1 MELVYLW
8 VENYKNIRNQGFNF
22 SPRFECE
29 FFPKYDKDGKLED
42 NCELKITPKDYVS
55 IFPDNINV
63 SAIVGENGSGKSSV
77 LAGITN
83 AFAIYEINGEYYSK
97 GFNIKNIKAPF
108 SVKENTIEILEH
120 TIYLDFDLIKI
131 NLIKDLWSYGLQN
144 IYDRNLYHS
153 IESDLNTNS
162 SFNIERFRKNFFNLI
177 IKHYKKFKSSIF
189 TYNPNKIIFSDYIQS
204 EKEEK
209 DLNNIIQETQKKH
222 LTKEKFLAFLLTNIS
237 KLANL
242 EIPSIKSMNDLNEN
256 ENFIIDNAKYLF
268 DIKHDEKD
276 YKEKLNLEID
286 AINGFFENMK
296 PFQDKTIISINEFEK
311 IFNQHEKAFLRLINI
326 GFISIDLLD
335 SKERNFFDLSYGE
348 RKFFTESLMINDD
361 IKRKNK
367 NDILI
372 VLDEPDLT
380 LHPNWQ
386 KRYINEMVNLLSNF
400 PEKKFHIVI
409 TSHSPFILSDIPK
422 KNVIFLEK
430 YKKDEDKNQKEGN
443 CKNVSKHIELK
454 TFGANIH
461 TLLSNGFFM
470 SDGLM
475 GEFAKSKINEAIDNL
490 NEKLQSLS
498 QKQIKSI
505 IDSIGEPFLQIKL
518 EQMYKEKFDLEDE
531 IEELEKRQKEINLKI
546 EQLKK
551 QKSENAKS

>member
-8 VENYKNIRNQGFNF
+8 VEEYKNIKNQGFRF

-29 FFPKYDKDGKLED
+29 FDGENLTITED
-42 NCELKITPKDYVS
+42 KDYVS
-55 IFPDNINV
+55 IFPDNINIT
-63 SAIVGENGSGKSSV
+63 AIVGENGSGKSSV
-77 LAGITN
+77 LAGIKN
-83 AFAIYEINGEYYSK
+83 AFSIYKINGEYYSK

-108 SVKENTIEILEH
+108 TVKENTIEILEH

-131 NLIKDLWSYGLQN
+131 NPIKDFWSYIYQN
-144 IYDRNLYHS
+144 IYQRNLYHFV
-153 IESDLNTNS
+153 ESNLNTNS
-162 SFNIERFRKNFFNLI
+162 SFNIEQFRKNFFNLI
-177 IKHYKKFKSSIF
+177 IKHYNKFKSSIF

-204 EKEEK
+204 KKEEK
-209 DLNNIIQETQKKH
+209 ELNNIIQETQEKH
-222 LTKEKFLAFLLTNIS
+222 LTKEKFLVFLLINIS
-237 KLANL
+237 KLNNL
-242 EIPSIKSMNDLNEN
+242 KIPSIKNMNDLKEN

-286 AINGFFENMK
+286 AINSFFENMK
-296 PFQDKTIISINEFEK
+296 QFQDKTIISINEFEK

-335 SKERNFFDLSYGE
+335 FKERRFFDLSYGE
-348 RKFFTESLMINDD
+348 RKFFTENLMVYDD

-422 KNVIFLEK
+422 ENVIFLEK
-430 YKKDEDKNQKEGN
+430 YIKDEDKEQKEGN
-443 CKNVSKHIELK
+443 CKNVTKNMELK

-461 TLLSNGFFM
+461 TLLSDGFFM

-475 GEFAKSKINEAIDNL
+475 GEFAKNKIEEIKKFYDENKELKKDDSDFESKKEEFETKKKDFYNI
-490 NEKLQSLS
+490 Q
-498 QKQIKSI
+498 SI
-505 IDSIGEPFLQIKL
+505 IGEKFLQTIIKNYL
-518 EQMYKEKFDLEDE
+518 D
-531 IEELEKRQKEINLKI
+531 ELEIIFNGKKEFLDKEIKRLQALQESLND
-546 EQLKK
+546 
-551 QKSENAKS
+551 

>member
-8 VENYKNIRNQGFNF
+8 VEKHKNIYKQGFNF
-22 SPRFECE
+22 SSKFECE
-29 FFPKYDKDGKLED
+29 YNQDTK
-42 NCELKITPKDYVS
+42 ELTINENENYVS

-63 SAIVGENGSGKSSV
+63 TVIVGENGSGKSSV
-77 LAGITN
+77 LAGINN
-83 AFAIYEINGEYYSK
+83 AFSVYKINGEYYSK

-108 SVKENTIEILEH
+108 TVKENTIDILEH

-131 NLIKDLWSYGLQN
+131 NPIKDFWSYSFQN
-144 IYDRNLYHS
+144 IYQRNLYHFV
-153 IESDLNTNS
+153 ESNLNTNS

-177 IKHYKKFKSSIF
+177 IKYYNKFKSSIF

-204 EKEEK
+204 KEKE
-209 DLNNIIQETQKKH
+209 LNNIIQETQEKY
-222 LTKEKFLAFLLTNIS
+222 LTKEKFLVFLLINIS
-237 KLANL
+237 KLDKL
-242 EIPSIKSMNDLNEN
+242 KIPSIKNMNDLKEN

-286 AINGFFENMK
+286 AINSFFENMK
-296 PFQDKTIISINEFEK
+296 QFQDKTIISINEFEK
-311 IFNQHEKAFLRLINI
+311 IFNQHEKAFLRLVNI

-335 SKERNFFDLSYGE
+335 FKERKFFDLSYGE
-348 RKFFTESLMINDD
+348 RKFFTENLMVYDD

-409 TSHSPFILSDIPK
+409 TSHSPFILSDIPE

-430 YKKDEDKNQKEGN
+430 YIKNDEEVRNENQKAGN
-443 CKNVSKHIELK
+443 CKNVSKEIEIK

-461 TLLSNGFFM
+461 TLLSHGFFM
-470 SDGLM
+470 KDGLM
-475 GEFAKSKINEAIDNL
+475 GEFAKEEINKIIQNL
-490 NEKLQSLS
+490 NDKDYNPNIEEKKKILA
-498 QKQIKSI
+498 I
-505 IDSIGEPFLQIKL
+505 INVIGEDFLRTKL
-518 EQMYKEKFDLEDE
+518 LDMYYKKFNDE
-531 IEELEKRQKEINLKI
+531 Y
-546 EQLKK
+546 LKK
-551 QKSENAKS
+551 QRKKELELQKEKIEKELENL

>member
-8 VENYKNIRNQGFNF
+8 VEEYKNIRNQGFNF

-29 FFPKYDKDGKLED
+29 YNQDTK
-42 NCELKITPKDYVS
+42 ELTINENENYVS

-77 LAGITN
+77 LAGIKN
-83 AFAIYEINGEYYSK
+83 AFSIYKINGEYYSK

-108 SVKENTIEILEH
+108 TVKENTIDILEH

-131 NLIKDLWSYGLQN
+131 NPIKDFWSYSFQN
-144 IYDRNLYHS
+144 IYQRNLYHFV
-153 IESDLNTNS
+153 ESNLNTNS
-162 SFNIERFRKNFFNLI
+162 SFNIEQFRKNFFNLI
-177 IKHYKKFKSSIF
+177 IKHYNKFKSSIF

-204 EKEEK
+204 KKEEK
-209 DLNNIIQETQKKH
+209 ELNNIIQETQEKH
-222 LTKEKFLAFLLTNIS
+222 LTKEKFLVFLLINIS
-237 KLANL
+237 KLYNL
-242 EIPSIKSMNDLNEN
+242 KIPSIKNMNDLKEN

-286 AINGFFENMK
+286 AINSFFENMK
-296 PFQDKTIISINEFEK
+296 QFQDKTIISINEFEK

-335 SKERNFFDLSYGE
+335 FKERKFFDLSYGE
-348 RKFFTESLMINDD
+348 RKFFTENLMVYDD

-422 KNVIFLEK
+422 ENVIFLEK
-430 YKKDEDKNQKEGN
+430 YIKDEDKEQKEGN
-443 CKNVSKHIELK
+443 CKNVTKDMELK

-461 TLLSNGFFM
+461 TLLSDGFFM

-475 GEFAKSKINEAIDNL
+475 GEFAKSKITEILEFL
-490 NEKLQSLS
+490 NDKEKL
-498 QKQIKSI
+498 KTIKKEQIKPI
-505 IDSIGEPFLQIKL
+505 IESIGEDFLRNKL
-518 EQMYKEKFDLEDE
+518 LNLYRKKLTEDE
-531 IEELEKRQKEINLKI
+531 KEREKLILRNKIDELQKQYNELDK
-546 EQLKK
+546 
-551 QKSENAKS
+551 

>member
-8 VENYKNIRNQGFNF
+8 IEEYKNIKNQGFNF

-29 FFPKYDKDGKLED
+29 FDENTKKLTIDE
-42 NCELKITPKDYVS
+42 NENYVS

-77 LAGITN
+77 LAGIKN
-83 AFAIYEINGEYYSK
+83 AFSIYKINGEYYSK

-108 SVKENTIEILEH
+108 TVKENTIDILEH

-131 NLIKDLWSYGLQN
+131 NPIKDFWSYSFQN
-144 IYDRNLYHS
+144 IYQRNLYHFV
-153 IESDLNTNS
+153 ESNLNTNS
-162 SFNIERFRKNFFNLI
+162 SFNIEQFRKNFFNLI
-177 IKHYKKFKSSIF
+177 IKHYNKFKSSIF

-204 EKEEK
+204 KKEEK
-209 DLNNIIQETQKKH
+209 ELNNIIQETQEKH
-222 LTKEKFLAFLLTNIS
+222 LTKEKFLVFLLINIS
-237 KLANL
+237 KLYNL
-242 EIPSIKSMNDLNEN
+242 KIPSIKNMNDLKEN

-286 AINGFFENMK
+286 AINSFFENMK
-296 PFQDKTIISINEFEK
+296 QFQDKTIISINEFEK

-335 SKERNFFDLSYGE
+335 FKERKFFDLSYGE
-348 RKFFTESLMINDD
+348 RKFFTENLMVYDD

-422 KNVIFLEK
+422 ENVIFLEK
-430 YKKDEDKNQKEGN
+430 YIKDEDKEQKEGN
-443 CKNVSKHIELK
+443 CKNVTKDMELK

-461 TLLSNGFFM
+461 TLLSDGFFM

-475 GEFAKSKINEAIDNL
+475 GEFAKSKITEILEFL
-490 NEKLQSLS
+490 NDKEKL
-498 QKQIKSI
+498 KTIKKEQIKPI
-505 IDSIGEPFLQIKL
+505 IESIGEDFLRNKL
-518 EQMYKEKFDLEDE
+518 LNLYRKKLTEDE
-531 IEELEKRQKEINLKI
+531 KEREKLILRNKIDELQKQYNELDK
-546 EQLKK
+546 
-551 QKSENAKS
+551 

>member
-8 VENYKNIRNQGFNF
+8 VEEYKNIKNQGFNF
-22 SPRFECE
+22 SPRFKCE
-29 FFPKYDKDGKLED
+29 FDENTK
-42 NCELKITPKDYVS
+42 ELTINENENYVS

-63 SAIVGENGSGKSSV
+63 TAIVGENGSGKSSV
-77 LAGITN
+77 LAGINN
-83 AFAIYEINGEYYSK
+83 AFSIYKINGEYYSE

-108 SVKENTIEILEH
+108 TVKENTIDILEH

-131 NLIKDLWSYGLQN
+131 NPIKDFWSYSFQN
-144 IYDRNLYHS
+144 IYQRNLYHFV
-153 IESDLNTNS
+153 ESNLNTNS

-177 IKHYKKFKSSIF
+177 IKHYNKFKSSIF

-204 EKEEK
+204 KEKE
-209 DLNNIIQETQKKH
+209 LNNIIQETQEKY
-222 LTKEKFLAFLLTNIS
+222 LTKEKFLVFLLINIS
-237 KLANL
+237 KLDKL
-242 EIPSIKSMNDLNEN
+242 KIPSIKNMNDLKEN

-286 AINGFFENMK
+286 AINSFFENMK
-296 PFQDKTIISINEFEK
+296 QFQDKTIISINEFEK

-335 SKERNFFDLSYGE
+335 FKERKFFDLSYGE
-348 RKFFTESLMINDD
+348 RKFFTENLMVYDD

-409 TSHSPFILSDIPK
+409 TSHSPFILSDIPE

-430 YKKDEDKNQKEGN
+430 YKKNDEEVRNENQKAGN
-443 CKNVSKHIELK
+443 CKNVSKDIELK

-461 TLLSNGFFM
+461 TLLSDGFFM

-475 GEFAKSKINEAIDNL
+475 GEFAKNKINEAIDNL
-490 NEKLQSLS
+490 HEKLQSLS

-505 IDSIGEPFLQIKL
+505 IDTIGEPFLQIKL
-518 EQMYKEKFDLEDE
+518 KQMYKEKFGLEDE
-531 IEELEKRQKEINLKI
+531 IKELEKRQKEINLKI

-551 QKSENAKS
+551 QKAENAKP

>member
-8 VENYKNIRNQGFNF
+8 IEEYKNIKNQGFNF

-29 FFPKYDKDGKLED
+29 FDKNTK
-42 NCELKITPKDYVS
+42 ELTINENKDYVS
-55 IFPDNINV
+55 IFPDNINIT
-63 SAIVGENGSGKSSV
+63 AIVGENGSGKSSV
-77 LAGITN
+77 LAGIKN
-83 AFAIYEINGEYYSK
+83 AFSIYKINGEYYSK

-108 SVKENTIEILEH
+108 TVKENTIEILEH

-131 NLIKDLWSYGLQN
+131 NPIKDFWSYIYQN
-144 IYDRNLYHS
+144 IYQRNLYHFV
-153 IESDLNTNS
+153 ESNLNTNS
-162 SFNIERFRKNFFNLI
+162 SFNIEQFRKNFFNLI
-177 IKHYKKFKSSIF
+177 IKHYNKFKSSIF

-204 EKEEK
+204 KKEEK
-209 DLNNIIQETQKKH
+209 ELNNIIQETQEKH
-222 LTKEKFLAFLLTNIS
+222 LTKEKFLVFLLINIS
-237 KLANL
+237 KLDNL
-242 EIPSIKSMNDLNEN
+242 KIPSIKNMNDLKEN

-286 AINGFFENMK
+286 AINSFFENMK
-296 PFQDKTIISINEFEK
+296 QFQDKTIISINEFEK

-335 SKERNFFDLSYGE
+335 FKERRFFDLSYGE
-348 RKFFTESLMINDD
+348 RKFFTENLMVYDD

-422 KNVIFLEK
+422 ENVIFLEK
-430 YKKDEDKNQKEGN
+430 YIKDEDKEQKEGN
-443 CKNVSKHIELK
+443 CKNVTKNMELK

-475 GEFAKSKINEAIDNL
+475 GEFAKNKINEAIDNL
-490 NEKLQSLS
+490 HEKLQSLS

-505 IDSIGEPFLQIKL
+505 IDTIGEPFLQIKL
-518 EQMYKEKFDLEDE
+518 KQMYKEKFGLEDE
-531 IEELEKRQKEINLKI
+531 IKELEKRQKEINLKI

-551 QKSENAKS
+551 QKAENAKP

>member
-8 VENYKNIRNQGFNF
+8 IEEYKNIKNQGFNF

-29 FFPKYDKDGKLED
+29 FDKNTK
-42 NCELKITPKDYVS
+42 ELTINENKDYVS
-55 IFPDNINV
+55 IFPDNINIT
-63 SAIVGENGSGKSSV
+63 AIVGENGSGKSSV
-77 LAGITN
+77 LAGIKN
-83 AFAIYEINGEYYSK
+83 AFSIYKINGEYYSK

-108 SVKENTIEILEH
+108 TVKENTIEILEH

-131 NLIKDLWSYGLQN
+131 NPIKDFWSYIYQN
-144 IYDRNLYHS
+144 IYQRNLYHFV
-153 IESDLNTNS
+153 ESNLNTNS
-162 SFNIERFRKNFFNLI
+162 SFNIEQFRKNFFNLI
-177 IKHYKKFKSSIF
+177 IKHYNKFKSSIF

-204 EKEEK
+204 KKE
-209 DLNNIIQETQKKH
+209 LNNIIQETQEKH
-222 LTKEKFLAFLLTNIS
+222 LTKEKFLVFLLINIS
-237 KLANL
+237 KLDNL
-242 EIPSIKSMNDLNEN
+242 KIPSIKNMNDLKEN

-286 AINGFFENMK
+286 AINSFFENMK
-296 PFQDKTIISINEFEK
+296 QFQDKTIISINEFEK

-335 SKERNFFDLSYGE
+335 FKERRFFDLSYGE
-348 RKFFTESLMINDD
+348 RKFFTENLMVYDD

-422 KNVIFLEK
+422 ENVIFLEK
-430 YKKDEDKNQKEGN
+430 YIKDEDKEQKEGN
-443 CKNVSKHIELK
+443 CKNVTKNMELK

-475 GEFAKSKINEAIDNL
+475 GEFAKNKINEAIDNL
-490 NEKLQSLS
+490 HEKLQSLS

-505 IDSIGEPFLQIKL
+505 IDTIGEPFLQIKL
-518 EQMYKEKFDLEDE
+518 KQMYKEKFGLEDE
-531 IEELEKRQKEINLKI
+531 IKELEKRQKEINLKI

-551 QKSENAKS
+551 QKAENAKP